1 MNEIEAQ
8 IAHYEAERARHR
20 KLGFRFG
27 FIALGLF
34 VLNMLSSIIF
44 TWLSR
49 NANDAEL
56 TIFQLSEVLQL
67 GLPVFGILGVVQ
79 RNKAVNA
86 RKMVESLQLIMLQ
99 AQNKPG
105 SAAGPSQPAAAPAA
119 VQPASPAPAAAPKSA
134 AASRAA
140 KASKNKS

>member
-8 IAHYEAERARHR
+8 IAHYEAERARRR

-27 FIALGLF
+27 FIAIGLF
-34 VLNMLSSIIF
+34 VLNMLSSMLF
-44 TWLSR
+44 AWL
-49 NANDAEL
+49 ANNVDGASL
-56 TIFQLSEVLQL
+56 GIFQLSEVFQI
-67 GLPVFGILGVVQ
+67 GLPVFGILGIVQ

-99 AQNKPG
+99 AKNKPG
-105 SAAGPSQPAAAPAA
+105 SAAAASAPAAAPAKA
-119 VQPASPAPAAAPKSA
+119 ASPARATAPKSA
-134 AASRAA
+134 AVSRAA